1 MLMTIKMFFD
11 SQNISKYMYDFFYKK
26 KLVYSILWFE
36 FLVGLNSKKSLSS
49 RLELKCFTVG
59 GMVLWSKVFSIKH
72 LTGMDLLGQIM
83 SVSKTVRETYTEYLI

>member
-1 MLMTIKMFFD
+1 MTVKISRNTCTTFF
-11 SQNISKYMYDFFYKK
+11 IKK